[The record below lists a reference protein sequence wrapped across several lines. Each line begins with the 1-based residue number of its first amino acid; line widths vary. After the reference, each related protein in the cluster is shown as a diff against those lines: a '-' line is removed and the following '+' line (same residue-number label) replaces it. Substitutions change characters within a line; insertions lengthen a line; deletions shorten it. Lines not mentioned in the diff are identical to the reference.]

1 MVHARLR
8 FALEQLGSGDWQ
20 LFERFCSEFLIPD
33 FPALRTTATPSGD
46 KGRDGELFALS
57 GVARTGFQ
65 YSVTA
70 SWKSKIRDTVK
81 TAESNGLGYS
91 RLIYCTSQAIG
102 AQADDLVAELWD
114 DHGIVL
120 DIRDREWFCERETSA
135 PERAVAAE
143 ELCAQI
149 VDPIVS
155 SRGIATATGAALSSE
170 DARVAMVQLALNE
183 SDRFGDKN
191 LTKTSFDA
199 LVQSVLVGT
208 SQDDTLDE
216 AKIVARMCELVPH
229 GASNQV
235 AELTRSSLTRL
246 SRKHGPVKHRTSE
259 GKYHLAF
266 EASERW
272 KDAAA
277 SYLLD
282 QEALEADLA
291 AAAYGFD
298 AALDGDF
305 DQLKAE
311 ARKLRVA
318 LERIMLVSGER
329 FAAAVDGAQAS
340 FLSADEISEQ
350 FSGMDIDFRLHPKQ
364 AAAAVLEVIA
374 SPSEQTH
381 RHLVRVL
388 DAYTLMAFLHQT
400 PDVQKALARVFDNA
414 KVWLDT
420 SALLPLVAERL
431 IDDPTERSQTNL
443 LAAAVA
449 SGVSLFVTD
458 GVIEELRFHVERC
471 IAYINRNGRWNGGLP
486 FLYSAYMLS
495 GRDESEFSNWA
506 TDIRGPVHPEHDIEE
521 FLEEE
526 FGIRRYDL
534 RDVADKADVALRGAT
549 DELFRRKHTRYDRG
563 QSSNVVDRLAAHDV
577 ENAVGVIE
585 LRRGT
590 RPALG
595 HEIWWLTLDKTAF
608 KLSTW
613 LKDALGRD
621 APDTPALSP
630 DYLSQLLRLGPLR
643 RNVGAEAEHLPLVVD
658 VTRLE
663 SVPLELIEVARKTR
677 ESMQG
682 MDERRIRREVRDA
695 VFKAK
700 TAMKARHDYAE
711 DAHSKVLDGITGS
724 GKHR

>member
-8 FALEQLGSGDWQ
+8 FALEQLGSGDWL
-20 LFERFCSEFLIPD
+20 LFERFCSEFLVPD
-33 FPALRTTATPSGD
+33 FPALRTTAAPSGD
-46 KGRDGELFALS
+46 KGRDGELFSVS

-81 TAESNGLGYS
+81 SVAANKLGYS

-102 AQADDLVAELWD
+102 AQADELVTELWD
-114 DHGIVL
+114 EHGMVL
-120 DIRDREWFCERETSA
+120 DIRDREWFCERETST
-135 PERAVAAE
+135 PERALAAE

-155 SRGIATATGAALSSE
+155 SRGIAAATGAALSSE
-170 DARVAMVQLALNE
+170 DARVAMVQLSLNE
-183 SDRFGDKN
+183 ADRFGDTN

-208 SQDDTLDE
+208 SQEDALTADDITT
-216 AKIVARMCELVPH
+216 RMRELVPR
-229 GASNQV
+229 GAPNQV

-246 SRKHGPVKHRTSE
+246 SRKHGPVKRRSSE

-266 EASERW
+266 DASERW

-298 AALDGDF
+298 EALDRDF
-305 DQLKAE
+305 DQLKLE
-311 ARKLRVA
+311 AKTLRAA

-329 FAAAVDGAQAS
+329 FAAAVEGEQAN
-340 FLSADEISEQ
+340 FLSIDEISEQ
-350 FSGMDIDFRLHPKQ
+350 LSGMDIGLRLHPKH
-364 AAAAVLEVIA
+364 AAEAVLEVIA

-388 DAYTLMAFLHQT
+388 DAYTLMAFLQQT
-400 PDVQKALARVFDNA
+400 PDVQKALSRVFDNA
-414 KVWLDT
+414 QVWLDT
-420 SALLPLVAERL
+420 SAVLPLIAETL
-431 IDDPTERSQTNL
+431 IDDPSERSQTNL

-449 SGVSLFVTD
+449 SGVALHVTD

-471 IAYINRNGRWNGGLP
+471 IAYINRNGRWSGSLP

-495 GRDESEFSNWA
+495 GRDETEFSNWA
-506 TDIRGPVHPEHDIEE
+506 SDIRGPVNPEHDIEE
-521 FLEEE
+521 YLEEE

-534 RDVADKADVALRGAT
+534 REVAEGADTALRGAT
-549 DELFRRKHTRYDRG
+549 DELFRRKHARHDRG
-563 QSSNVVDRLAAHDV
+563 QSGNVIDRLAAHDV

-595 HEIWWLTLDKTAF
+595 
-608 KLSTW
+608 
-613 LKDALGRD
+613 
-621 APDTPALSP
+621 
-630 DYLSQLLRLGPLR
+630 
-643 RNVGAEAEHLPLVVD
+643 VLPTVV
-658 VTRLE
+658 VS
-663 SVPLELIEVARKTR
+663 SVA
-677 ESMQG
+677 
-682 MDERRIRREVRDA
+682 
-695 VFKAK
+695 
-700 TAMKARHDYAE
+700 
-711 DAHSKVLDGITGS
+711 
-724 GKHR
+724 

>member
-8 FALEQLGSGDWQ
+8 FALEQLDSGDWQ

-46 KGRDGELFALS
+46 KGRDGELFSVS
-57 GVARTGFQ
+57 GVTRTGFQ
-65 YSVTA
+65 YSVTT
-70 SWKSKIRDTVK
+70 SWRSKIRDTVA
-81 TAESNGLGYS
+81 TIESNGLGYS

-102 AQADDLVAELWD
+102 AQADDVVAELWD
-114 DHGIVL
+114 DHGVVL
-120 DIRDREWFCERETSA
+120 DIRDREWFCEREQSA

-143 ELCAQI
+143 ELCAQV

-155 SRGIATATGAALSSE
+155 SRGIASATGAALSSA

-183 SDRFGDKN
+183 SDRSGDKN

-208 SQDDTLDE
+208 SQEDALDE
-216 AKIVARMCELVPH
+216 DEVVARMCELVPH
-229 GASNQV
+229 GVQNQV
-235 AELTRSSLTRL
+235 AELTRSSLVRL
-246 SRKHGPVKHRTSE
+246 SRKHGPVKLRASE
-259 GKYHLAF
+259 GRYHLAF
-266 EASERW
+266 DASERW

-282 QEALEADLA
+282 QEALESDLA

-298 AALDGDF
+298 DELDSDF
-305 DQLKAE
+305 AQLKAE
-311 ARKLRVA
+311 AGKLRAA

-329 FAAAVDGAQAS
+329 FAAAVDGAQAGL
-340 FLSADEISEQ
+340 LSVEEMSEQ
-350 FSGMDIDFRLHPKQ
+350 LSGMEIKFRLHPRQ
-364 AAAAVLEVIA
+364 AAEAMLEVIA

-388 DAYTLMAFLHQT
+388 DAYTLMAFLQQT
-400 PDVQKALARVFDNA
+400 PDVQKALSRVFDNA

-420 SALLPLVAERL
+420 STLLPLVAEKL
-431 IDDPTERSQTNL
+431 IDDPVERSQTNL
-443 LAAAVA
+443 LSAALA
-449 SGVSLFVTD
+449 SGVALYVTD
-458 GVIEELRFHVERC
+458 GVIEELRFHIERC
-471 IAYINRNGRWNGGLP
+471 IAYINRNGRWNGSLP

-495 GRDESEFSNWA
+495 GRDERKFPDWA
-506 TDIRGPVHPEHDIEE
+506 DEIRGPVNPEQDIEE

-534 RDVADKADVALRGAT
+534 REIAEKADVALRGAT
-549 DELFRRKHTRYDRG
+549 DELFRRKHVRHDRA
-563 QSSNVVDRLAAHDV
+563 QSGNVIDRLASHDV

-608 KLSTW
+608 RLSSW
-613 LKDALGRD
+613 LRESLGRD

-643 RNVGAEAEHLPLVVD
+643 RNAGAEAQHLPLIVD

-663 SVPLELIEVARKTR
+663 SVPVELIEVARKTR

-682 MDERRIRREVRDA
+682 MEERRIRREVRDA
-695 VFKAK
+695 VFRAR

-711 DAHSKVLDGITGS
+711 DTHTHVLDGIARNA
-724 GKHR
+724 KHA

>member
-8 FALEQLGSGDWQ
+8 FALEQLGSGDWL
-20 LFERFCSEFLIPD
+20 LFERFASEFLVPD
-33 FPALRTTATPSGD
+33 FPTLRTTATPSGD
-46 KGRDGELFALS
+46 RGRDGELFSLP
-57 GVARTGFQ
+57 GVTRTGFQ
-65 YSVTA
+65 YSVTT
-70 SWKSKIRDTVK
+70 SWKAKIRDTVK
-81 TAESNGLGYS
+81 TVESNGLKYS

-102 AQADDLVAELWD
+102 ALADDLVSELWD
-114 DHGIVL
+114 GHGIVL
-120 DIRDREWFCERETSA
+120 DIRDREWFCERESSA

-149 VDPIVS
+149 VDPIVT
-155 SRGIATATGAALSSE
+155 SRGIASAAGTALSSE

-208 SQDDTLDE
+208 SQEDMLEDE
-216 AKIVARMCELVPH
+216 AIVARMRDLVPH
-229 GASNQV
+229 GAANQV

-246 SRKHGPVKHRTSE
+246 SRKHGPVKHRVAD
-259 GKYHLAF
+259 GKYHLAYD
-266 EASERW
+266 AAERW

-282 QEALEADLA
+282 QESLETDLA

-298 AALDGDF
+298 EALDRDF
-305 DQLKAE
+305 EQLKAE

-318 LERIMLVSGER
+318 LERVMMVSGER
-329 FAAAVDGAQAS
+329 FAAAVEGAQANL
-340 FLSADEISEQ
+340 LSADEISEQ
-350 FSGMDIDFRLHPKQ
+350 FSGMDLGMRLHPKQ
-364 AAAAVLEVIA
+364 AADAVLEVIT

-388 DAYTLMAFLHQT
+388 DSYTLMAFLQQT
-400 PDVQKALARVFDNA
+400 PDVQKALSRVFDNA
-414 KVWLDT
+414 QVWLDT
-420 SALLPLVAERL
+420 SALLPLIAETL
-431 IDDPTERSQTNL
+431 IEDPAQRSQTNL
-443 LAAAVA
+443 LSAAVG
-449 SGVSLFVTD
+449 SGVSLHVTD
-458 GVIEELRFHVERC
+458 GVIEELRFHIERC
-471 IAYINRNGRWNGGLP
+471 ITYINRTGRWNGSLP

-495 GRDESEFSNWA
+495 GRDEREFSHWA
-506 TDIRGPVHPEHDIEE
+506 SDIRGLINPEHDIEE
-521 FLEEE
+521 YLEEE

-534 RDVADKADVALRGAT
+534 REVAEKADVALRGAT
-549 DELFRRKHTRYDRG
+549 DELFRRKHTRFDRG
-563 QSSNVVDRLAAHDV
+563 QSTNVIDRLAAHDV

-608 KLSTW
+608 KLSAW
-613 LKDALGRD
+613 LKEALGRD

-643 RNVGAEAEHLPLVVD
+643 RSVGTAAEHLPLVVD

-663 SVPLELIEVARKTR
+663 SVPIELIDVARKTR
-677 ESMQG
+677 EAMQG
-682 MDERRIRREVRDA
+682 MEERRIRREVRDA
-695 VFKAK
+695 VFKAR
-700 TAMKARHDYAE
+700 TAMKASHDYADE
-711 DAHSKVLDGITGS
+711 SRSKVLDGIAGN
-724 GKHR
+724 GK